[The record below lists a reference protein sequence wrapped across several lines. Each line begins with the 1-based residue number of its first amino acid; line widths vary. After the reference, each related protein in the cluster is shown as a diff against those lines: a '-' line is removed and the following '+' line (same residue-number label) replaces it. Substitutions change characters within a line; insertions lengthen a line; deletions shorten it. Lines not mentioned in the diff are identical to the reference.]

1 MRHQDKAL
9 GILFVLL
16 LCLPAALAQTQGGL
30 TVTATVR
37 SSVLF
42 SGTAPA
48 GASFSQGGE
57 QSASVTITVPP
68 AADAQSFST
77 RAVVANNPESSGYD
91 LIAKLAGPGDVTIDG
106 LELSTGKTVIVSQA
120 AYGSSQTHSLAVS
133 GPDAVTIIL
142 TCRPR

>member
-1 MRHQDKAL
+1 MRHQYKAL

-16 LCLPAALAQTQGGL
+16 LCLPAALAQTRGAL

-37 SSVLF
+37 SSVLL
-42 SGTAPA
+42 SGTTPG
-48 GASFSQGGE
+48 GASFSEGGE

-77 RAVVANNPESSGYD
+77 GAVVANNSKSSGYD
-91 LIAKLAGPGDVTIDG
+91 LIAKLAGPGDATIDG
-106 LELSTGKTVIVSQA
+106 LELSTGETVIVSQA
-120 AYGSSQTHSLAVS
+120 AYGTSEKHSIAVS